1 MRKVFGAVVLGA
13 GCLWMLL
20 AQGIIMSVPVGVASD
35 APAEYQT
42 DQSTFSRD
50 DLFLLSRS
58 IEKQIR
64 ARMPNVLYPALVI
77 VIGSWMLFGGQALTS
92 SSITKGENKNG

>member
-20 AQGIIMSVPVGVASD
+20 AQGIIMSLPVGVSSD
-35 APAEYQT
+35 APAEYQP

-50 DLFLLSRS
+50 DLFNLSRS
-58 IEKQIR
+58 IEKQMR

-77 VIGSWMLFGGQALTS
+77 VMGSWMLLGCQALTS
-92 SSITKGENKNG
+92 SSITMGESKNG